1 VASRQ
6 REIIMTMLTLGL
18 SSRADTARRFA
29 AAMSGED
36 HGHLISFASP
46 ELIWKVLTAKRW
58 DIIKRMTGAGDM
70 SIREVARRV
79 GRDVKAVHGDVTAL
93 VAAGLLERAGKGVVF
108 PYDAVRVE
116 FELGRAA

>member
-1 VASRQ
+1 
-6 REIIMTMLTLGL
+6 MTILTLGV
-18 SSRADTARRFA
+18 STRADTARRFS
-29 AAMSGED
+29 AAMSGQEQ
-36 HGHLISFASP
+36 GHVISFASP

-58 DIIKRMTGAGDM
+58 DILKAMTCSGDM
-70 SIREVARRV
+70 PIREVARRV

-93 VAAGLLERAGKGVVF
+93 VAAGLVERGGRGVVF